1 MRVFVR
7 VAIMCV
13 FLAMASVRPAFA
25 QEAGSI
31 GLSIG
36 HPAAVGFVWQV
47 TNRIAI
53 RPEVDLVLGGSSYS
67 FGVYAFPFPGI
78 DGSST
83 TESETWTLGAG
94 VSALFTVY
102 QAENLS
108 VYVAPQY
115 SRFGTRS
122 EQFETITVG
131 GVSTSSPPERST
143 SSGHTFSGS
152 LGVRYRLGERF
163 GVFGEAGVT
172 QDRED
177 VASPYSIGSS
187 DDASYSLTRLRSGV
201 GVVFW
206 F

>member
-7 VAIMCV
+7 VAIVCV
-13 FLAMASVRPAFA
+13 FLAMASATPASA

-53 RPEVDLVLGGSSYS
+53 RPEMDLTLGGSSYGLGLYS
-67 FGVYAFPFPGI
+67 FPGF

-83 TESETWTLGAG
+83 TESETWTLGVG
-94 VSALFTVY
+94 VSVLFTVY

-115 SRFGTRS
+115 GRFGTRS
-122 EQFETITVG
+122 ERVETITVS
-131 GVSTSSPPERST
+131 GVSTSGPPERST

-152 LGVRYRLGERF
+152 LGVRYRLGDRF
-163 GVFGEAGVT
+163 GVFGEAGLT
-172 QDRED
+172 QDRENTS
-177 VASPYSIGSS
+177 SPFAIGPSNDS
-187 DDASYSLTRLRSGV
+187 SYSLTRLRSGA